1 LVPSSTAA
9 APTTAIASAGAIGSG
24 ALHGF
29 SNPGG
34 ILSPLMLITIAALP
48 TAKDQQDDEG
58 HVARHGAVG
67 FNRHIGQQFNPV
79 SALG

>member
-1 LVPSSTAA
+1 
-9 APTTAIASAGAIGSG
+9 
-24 ALHGF
+24 
-29 SNPGG
+29 
-34 ILSPLMLITIAALP
+34 MLITIAALP